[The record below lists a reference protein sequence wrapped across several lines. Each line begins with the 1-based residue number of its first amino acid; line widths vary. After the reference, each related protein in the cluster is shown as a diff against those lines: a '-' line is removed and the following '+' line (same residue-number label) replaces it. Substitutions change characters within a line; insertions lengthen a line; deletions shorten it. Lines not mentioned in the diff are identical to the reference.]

1 MNLHLIITANTKLNM
16 DRENLSEIQNKT
28 VLLLGFWKSAYQFM
42 ATERSDVVGFV
53 VVCGSKWHPFIIEL
67 MAIAHRSNRTTY
79 AWVLNCI
86 LATSGACS
94 TKVLLDPLKAF
105 FEYAKI
111 EQMEERL
118 CCQGSSG
125 CKIST
130 CWPREDLLFDQL
142 KNLPNFSFLL
152 TKERDEKSKID
163 CLGYICY
170 YFFGLCTASPSPQI
184 FSEGRGRLNTGYYF
198 YMSFFWCLCV
208 SLSSLLY
215 FPTVW
220 KIS

>member
-1 MNLHLIITANTKLNM
+1 M
-16 DRENLSEIQNKT
+16 DRENLSEIQSKT
-28 VLLLGFWKSAYQFM
+28 VLLVYGYRAKLRCWLCRRMWKQAASIYNWKI
-42 ATERSDVVGFV
+42 DGHN
-53 VVCGSKWHPFIIEL
+53 W
-67 MAIAHRSNRTTY
+67 AHRSNRTTY

-94 TKVLLDPLKAF
+94 TKVLLDSLRVF

-125 CKIST
+125 WKFST
-130 CWPREDLLFDQL
+130 CWPREDLLFHHL

-163 CLGYICY
+163 CLG
-170 YFFGLCTASPSPQI
+170 SPQI
-184 FSEGRGRLNTGYYF
+184 FSEGSGRLNTGYYLHE
-198 YMSFFWCLCV
+198 FFWCLCV

-215 FPTVW
+215 VPAVW
-220 KIS
+220 KMS